1 MNTKVFSPSHMTML
15 VAVILEQEKLLQKF
29 CKVVFIGPHSS
40 VTLSNFALNV
50 SDVKER
56 VESLSE
62 T

>member
-29 CKVVFIGPHSS
+29 CKAVFIGPHSS

-50 SDVKER
+50 IDVNER
-56 VESLSE
+56 VELLSG